1 MYNNVEFLSVSLAM
15 NGVQIS
21 LTAMLDD
28 DKQLTNPQ
36 YRPCYHCDIEQQQS
50 CTNNKFIM
58 L

>member
-28 DKQLTNPQ
+28 DKQLTNP
-36 YRPCYHCDIEQQQS
+36 S
-50 CTNNKFIM
+50 VSAM
-58 L
+58 LSL